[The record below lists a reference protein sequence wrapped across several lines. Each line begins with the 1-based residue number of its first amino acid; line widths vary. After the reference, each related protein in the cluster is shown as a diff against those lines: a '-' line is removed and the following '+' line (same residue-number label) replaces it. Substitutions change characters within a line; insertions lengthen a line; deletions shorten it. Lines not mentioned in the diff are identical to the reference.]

1 MSAPTVV
8 RGAVAG
14 AMEDLDLDRAFAE
27 AEARSRAGQDC
38 AVWWRR
44 SLAMRTTAYRVVA
57 CRQGEALGQAWEQI
71 ALFFAVGS
79 DVRPKVLSGLTSP
92 KNGDLGPR
100 RLQRLGRPQSALG
113 SGQCI
118 ARESRM
124 KRER

>member
-79 DVRPKVLSGLTSP
+79 DVGPKVLSGLTSP
-92 KNGDLGPR
+92 KNGDNSITTGER
-100 RLQRLGRPQSALG
+100 S
-113 SGQCI
+113 CT
-118 ARESRM
+118 ARS
-124 KRER
+124 